1 MTKHAYLSASSAER
15 WIGCP
20 GSARLAA
27 LYPQS
32 RTAAADEGSLA
43 HEIARILIEYNAGDL
58 TKAEQKAQLAD
69 QRAKVEAFYADHP
82 DMPGSFDAMLRI
94 LEPYATYVWSEFQA
108 AKQADRAAVIMA
120 ECRVGFDE
128 YVPGG
133 YGTSDVMI
141 IGAGKATVIDL
152 KYGKGVP
159 VSAVDNPQIRL
170 YALGAIS
177 EFELLY
183 DFDRVKVVIYQPR
196 LDSVTEQDLTVKDLK
211 DWADSVVKP
220 AAKEAA
226 GDNARICP
234 GPWCD
239 SHFCPAAS
247 KCRARA
253 KWLLELE
260 RFKVK
265 DSDLLTDDEL
275 GEILPR
281 LQALTPFQR
290 KVENYAIDALSKGIP
305 IKGWKLVEG
314 MSRRKYT
321 DEDKVAQAVMAAG
334 YAEAMI
340 YERSLLGITKM
351 TELLGKKK
359 FNEIVADK
367 GLVTKPQGAPKLA
380 PESDP
385 KPAFTPTVTDFDD
398 D

>member
-1 MTKHAYLSASSAER
+1 MTKHAYLSASTAER
-15 WIGCP
+15 WINCP

-27 LYPQS
+27 LYPPS
-32 RTAAADEGSLA
+32 RSAAADEGTLA
-43 HEIARILIEYNAGDL
+43 HEIARILIEYNAQDL
-58 TKAEQKAQLAD
+58 TREEQKKQLAA
-69 QRAKVEAFYADHP
+69 QQKKVEAFYAEHP
-82 DMPGSFDAMLRI
+82 DMPGSFDSMLRI
-94 LEPYATYVWSEFQA
+94 LEPYTTYVWADYQE
-108 AKQADRAAVIMA
+108 AKQTDPAAIIMA

-133 YGTSDVMI
+133 FGTSDVVI
-141 IGAGKATVIDL
+141 IGDGKATVIDL

-159 VSAVDNPQIRL
+159 VSAVNNPQIRL
-170 YALGAIS
+170 YGLGAVS

-196 LDSVTEQDLTVKDLK
+196 LDSVTEQELTVAELK
-211 DWADSVVKP
+211 DWAENVVKP
-220 AAKEAA
+220 VAKEAA

-234 GPWCD
+234 GTWCD
-239 SHFCPAAS
+239 SHFCPAAG
-247 KCRARA
+247 KCKARA

-260 RFKVK
+260 RFMVK
-265 DSDLLTDDEL
+265 DPNLLTDDEL

-281 LQALTPFQR
+281 LAALGPFQK
-290 KVENYAIDALSKGIP
+290 KVENYAIDALSKGLP

-321 DEDKVAQAVMAAG
+321 DEDKVAAAVVAAG

-359 FNEIVADK
+359 FNEILADK
-367 GLVTKPQGAPKLA
+367 GLISKPQGAPKLA

-385 KPAFTPTVTDFDD
+385 KPAFTPKVSDFDD
-398 D
+398 N